1 MSKPVSAAEAA
12 RRLREADDI
21 LILTHQYPDG
31 DTLGSGFSRSAALR
45 ALGKAARW
53 NAPTPSRRNMDI
65 CMRG

>member
-31 DTLGSGFSRSAALR
+31 DTLGSGFALCRSAR
-45 ALGKAARW
+45 PPGW